1 MRRIDRTLQAFVET
15 EILPLY
21 EGFDR
26 AHGVDHE
33 RRTGWVNKRVRTEM
47 EEKHE

>member
-1 MRRIDRTLQAFVET
+1 MKGNRDTSMKKMRRIDRTLQAIVET

-26 AHGVDHE
+26 AHGVDHA
-33 RRTGWVNKRVRTEM
+33 
-47 EEKHE
+47 